1 MATRLPQAI
10 LFLATRNGLVTRGVP
25 FLFLDGANK
34 VGFPKPRVIFHPQD
48 AGFFYDLIHHHGESP
63 FWQKMPGVS

>member
-10 LFLATRNGLVTRGVP
+10 MFLATGKDLVTRGVP

-34 VGFPKPRVIFHPQD
+34 VGFPKSRVILHRQD
-48 AGFFYDLIHHHGESP
+48 AGFFYDLIHRHGESP
-63 FWQKMPGVS
+63 FWQRMPGIS

>member
-1 MATRLPQAI
+1 
-10 LFLATRNGLVTRGVP
+10 LFLAAGNGLVTRGVP

-48 AGFFYDLIHHHGESP
+48 AGFFYYPIHRHGESP
-63 FWQKMPGVS
+63 FWQKMLGIS